1 MEIGTFC
8 DYNCKHSITSLVSWY
23 VAVYNVIIMQACCA
37 WKKMTVFKCWKID
50 PFLEES
56 N

>member
-1 MEIGTFC
+1 MEIGTFVTTIA
-8 DYNCKHSITSLVSWY
+8 NSITSLVSWY
-23 VAVYNVIIMQACCA
+23 VALYNVLIMQAYCA
-37 WKKMTVFKCWKID
+37 WTKINVFKCWKID